1 MVVVRATAGVSAV
14 GGSSGHGDS
23 EPGDGS
29 FARSRCM
36 HEIEGGEKRQRG
48 GWGEITKEE

>member
-1 MVVVRATAGVSAV
+1 VVVRATAGVSAV

-29 FARSRCM
+29 FARGRCM
-36 HEIEGGEKRQRG
+36 RSKGERKDREEVGEK
-48 GWGEITKEE
+48 